1 MTDRKS
7 VNDKVEALSV
17 GISDTVHDLLREAKP
32 LMHHATD
39 HMADRVHELTQQGLT
54 AARKGKRELEHSGH
68 DLMDHA
74 SDMVRHEPF
83 KAVLVAAGIGAAAAV
98 LVGLLSRPHHR
109 SHSN

>member
-7 VNDKVEALSV
+7 VNDKVEALSA
-17 GISDTVHDLLREAKP
+17 GLSDTVHDLLREAKP
-32 LMHHATD
+32 LLHHATD
-39 HMADRVHELTQQGLT
+39 QMTDRMGELTQQGLA

-74 SDMVRHEPF
+74 SDIVRHEPF
-83 KAVLVAAGIGAAAAV
+83 KAVLIAAGIGAAAAV